1 MLGDFNLDWSSKSVL
16 KQSFETLMSLNRY
29 SQLVN
34 EYTRCFKNSNRIIDF
49 LITNIQNL
57 VSEHHIIKTNIS
69 DHFAIN
75 LQANCKP
82 PNPVFS
88 FITKRDFH
96 KLNFSNLLN
105 LLVVE
110 EINDVHRAAK
120 S

>member
-16 KQSFETLMSLNRY
+16 KQSLETLMSLNRY